1 MDAATVFLHLAL
13 PLRYGFFSD
22 VHGDLEGLER
32 ALEALSEVDR
42 LVFLGDVLGGRRDRE
57 CLERLQ
63 SISELIWVPGNHDL
77 WEFESMGL
85 SPTAQTALRCLPLEQ
100 PVEELSRYVDGLI
113 TWARKAHEASD
124 PAEKLAAKR
133 QVCSRWLNCVI
144 SESVASVWAV
154 PWPVL
159 PGEE

>member
-1 MDAATVFLHLAL
+1 MTCGNSNRWGCRQQPRL
-13 PLRYGFFSD
+13 PSGVCRWSS
-22 VHGDLEGLER
+22 
-32 ALEALSEVDR
+32 LSK
-42 LVFLGDVLGGRRDRE
+42 
-57 CLERLQ
+57 
-63 SISELIWVPGNHDL
+63 
-77 WEFESMGL
+77 
-85 SPTAQTALRCLPLEQ
+85 
-100 PVEELSRYVDGLI
+100 ELSRYVDGLI